1 MNMSLEA
8 PAWPSLKASRLK
20 TISETFTGAQVI
32 SLGENSTKMEQDVI
46 IWEQIKKPYCPC
58 LKCGLVINVCVTV
71 LSLRLFFYLILPQ
84 SVCRTLE
91 GWQTLITLYDATNS
105 VSVIC
110 VASKC
115 FPRECKGIKLPL
127 NYTTHYYMLVLLK
140 KNQCFPLFQFSV
152 LPQYQLDAVKIV
164 GKWALAISKPL
175 DNLL

>member
-1 MNMSLEA
+1 MLLYE
-8 PAWPSLKASRLK
+8 SRLK
-20 TISETFTGAQVI
+20 NHIVP
-32 SLGENSTKMEQDVI
+32 V
-46 IWEQIKKPYCPC
+46 
-58 LKCGLVINVCVTV
+58 LKCGLVINVCVTA

-115 FPRECKGIKLPL
+115 FPRERKGIKLPL

-140 KNQCFPLFQFSV
+140 KKKKQCFLLFQFSV
-152 LPQYQLDAVKIV
+152 LPLYQLDAVKIV

>member
-1 MNMSLEA
+1 MLLYE
-8 PAWPSLKASRLK
+8 SRLK
-20 TISETFTGAQVI
+20 NHIVP
-32 SLGENSTKMEQDVI
+32 V
-46 IWEQIKKPYCPC
+46 
-58 LKCGLVINVCVTV
+58 LKCGLVINVCVTA

-115 FPRECKGIKLPL
+115 FPRERKGIKLPL

-140 KNQCFPLFQFSV
+140 KKTVFPVISV
-152 LPQYQLDAVKIV
+152 LSIATIPIRCCQNSRKV
-164 GKWALAISKPL
+164 GVSH
-175 DNLL
+175 